1 MGKILR
7 TQHGEL
13 CLIPS
18 TQEKVV
24 GGSVIKLWGGDGRER
39 QVLGPHW
46 PARLAKMFNE
56 Q

>member
-24 GGSVIKLWGGDGRER
+24 GGSVIKLWGGVWQRKAGA
-39 QVLGPHW
+39 G
-46 PARLAKMFNE
+46 ASLASQTSQNV